1 MFLCSPPSSSIIRQ
15 IPFSFLPFAS
25 EHMVRISYH
34 VPGQISISLII
45 TILIHFSDVYKTQK
59 TIFYDFCLTLPF
71 YYSIIFFGQPIR
83 KALRKCRN
91 WQTSKT
97 KDLVTI
103 AVVWVQVP
111 SSALKD
117 LKLWLG
123 SFFAAGGRNPRFIS
137 PLPMQH

>member
-1 MFLCSPPSSSIIRQ
+1 MKYTFILILPHYLPVDHLFMFLCSPPSSPIIRQ

-45 TILIHFSDVYKTQK
+45 TILIPFSDVYKTQK
-59 TIFYDFCLTLPF
+59 TIFYNFCLTLPF

-111 SSALKD
+111 SSARK
-117 LKLWLG
+117 K
-123 SFFAAGGRNPRFIS
+123 
-137 PLPMQH
+137 PLLL